1 MKLVFQGEDESRT
14 DLRSSLHEW
23 LKRSDQLVRSQV
35 ELVARPGTPGEMGGV
50 ADLVMNLN
58 VVEMTAAVSA
68 IMAWLRFRG
77 ADVDAER
84 TADGDIKI
92 RLRRIRHRDV
102 RETEKLLTD
111 LIQRGSD
118 AHQSGE
124 DRRQ

>member
-14 DLRSSLHEW
+14 DLHSSLHEW

-35 ELVARPGTPGEMGGV
+35 ELVAKSGTRGEMGGV

-58 VVEMTAAVSA
+58 VVEVTAAVSA

-77 ADVDAER
+77 ADIDAER
-84 TADGDIKI
+84 SADGDIKI

-102 RETEKLLTD
+102 RETERLLTD
-111 LIQRGSD
+111 VIQRELD
-118 AHQSGE
+118 AHQNRE